1 MIACEHR
8 FHRSGRPLGLSPAVI
23 QEGRASGGGAERTS
37 ASIGA
42 GDGAADAAD
51 GRSGLTGA
59 STAEEVLSAKE
70 VRGVRSA
77 KAERSAEEEPRPTP
91 AAGALCSTC
100 CNSWPTD
107 LARAS
112 KSLRNVQPRLTSQG
126 SPSKKRGPTKIV

>member
-91 AAGALCSTC
+91 E
-100 CNSWPTD
+100 
-107 LARAS
+107 ARAPE
-112 KSLRNVQPRLTSQG
+112 SLGPAGSAGSQRIVLG
-126 SPSKKRGPTKIV
+126 TALGPQVASSSSA